1 MFSDLPTQWRLVI
14 LESPYRPEGATAED
28 RRVSLARNLIYAR
41 ACVKDCLSLGEAPF
55 ASHLIYAQP
64 GVLEDEIPRER
75 AMGLSAGLAWAQ
87 AAELTVVY
95 RDLGISPGM
104 AEGIRRANETGRR
117 VVFRTLPRWDCV
129 ISST

>member
-1 MFSDLPTQWRLVI
+1 MI

-28 RRVSLARNLIYAR
+28 RRVSLSRNLIYAR
-41 ACVKDCLSLGEAPF
+41 ACVRDCLELGEAPF
-55 ASHLIYAQP
+55 ASHLLYAQP

-104 AEGIRRANETGRR
+104 AEGIRRANEAGRR